1 MIGHFATVLLVAL
14 LIAALAGWATQGA
27 TVAFV
32 LSLAGMP
39 GCF

>member
-1 MIGHFATVLLVAL
+1 MIGYFAIALFVVLLVLAL
-14 LIAALAGWATQGA
+14 VGWATQGA

-32 LSLAGMP
+32 LSLAGVP

>member
-1 MIGHFATVLLVAL
+1 MIERLVPASLVILLA
-14 LIAALAGWATQGA
+14 AALAGWITQGA

-32 LSLAGMP
+32 LSLAGVP

>member
-1 MIGHFATVLLVAL
+1 MIGWFVPAAISAL
-14 LIAALAGWATQGA
+14 LIVALVGWVTQGA

-32 LSLAGMP
+32 LSLAGVP